1 MPLRSGRFGF
11 TLDVD
16 VEHAAS
22 EITPRRWP
30 AVALRFAYIVGLI
43 ALAWFGGHASMNLTA
58 NHPATT
64 ATVLVGV
71 GLVLAA
77 VTVYAPPRHYVSGG
91 WKPRWLVP
99 FLVAAGISP
108 GYGWI
113 MGHEQRQPGRMLY
126 DYCAYGSVSQPQLD
140 GCMEHVTLSHTMSS
154 RRRRRASLA
163 VPPMSAASDRGRIA
177 KARSRPATCSIRC
190 PRRGSSASGSRIGF
204 GSISQTPHPLAARL
218 GLRPGLRSHPHTHY
232 EFHPGLRLGLCG
244 VTGLNRGNTKS
255 ARSQPTVPRTWES
268 RTSRRG

>member
-16 VEHAAS
+16 VEQAAS
-22 EITPRRWP
+22 EITLRRWP

-43 ALAWFGGHASMNLTA
+43 ALAWFGGHPSMNLTA

-77 VTVYAPPRHYVSGG
+77 VTVHAPPRHYVSGG

-99 FLVAAGISP
+99 FLVAGGIGP

-126 DYCAYGSVSQPQLD
+126 DYCAYGSVSHAQLD
-140 GCMEHVTLSHTMSS
+140 GCMEHVKLSHIDQ
-154 RRRRRASLA
+154 L
-163 VPPMSAASDRGRIA
+163 D
-177 KARSRPATCSIRC
+177 
-190 PRRGSSASGSRIGF
+190 
-204 GSISQTPHPLAARL
+204 TPAARFARGATDVCGAGSGPYCQGSAEAGDL
-218 GLRPGLRSHPHTHY
+218 LDQMPPPG
-232 EFHPGLRLGLCG
+232 
-244 VTGLNRGNTKS
+244 
-255 ARSQPTVPRTWES
+255 Q
-268 RTSRRG
+268 